1 MKRLSKKVGAINKLE
16 PELQNLSDDSL
27 KIKTKEFRERL
38 TKGETLDDLLVE
50 SFAVVREVSQRT
62 LEMRPFDEQLVG
74 GMVLHQG
81 DIAEMRT
88 GEGKTLVATLPAYL
102 NALSEKGVHVI
113 TVNEYLA
120 KRDADWM
127 RPIYN
132 FLGMTVGTITSDLDE
147 EEKRKSYKA
156 DITYGTNNEFGFD
169 YLRDN
174 MKYNIDQLVQRGHHF
189 AIVDEVDSILIDEAR
204 TPLVISGQVDDK
216 SELYNKIDK
225 IIPRILGNH
234 IDIDEKSKNVTL
246 TDEGND
252 FLDEL
257 LVTEKLM
264 DKDSSIYDMENVS
277 LVHHI
282 NQALKAHKIFNK
294 DSDYL
299 VKDNQVIIIDEFTGR
314 MMEGRRFSDGLHQA
328 LEAKERVM
336 IQPEN
341 RTMASITFQ
350 NYFRLYNKLSGM
362 TGTASTESEEFLDI
376 YNLDVISIPSNIKIS
391 RKDQDDEIYRTVE
404 EKYSAIIE
412 SIIECNKKGQPVLVG
427 TTSIERSEYLSKLLK
442 NKKIDH
448 SVLNA
453 KYHEQE
459 AEIIAQAG
467 NFGKVTIA
475 TNMAGRGTDIQ
486 LVVSLNAEIEEIV
499 TTGSLLKNL
508 EQDSMLK
515 F

>member
-1 MKRLSKKVGAINKLE
+1 MPTINSILNNVFGSSNERKLKKFQSQVIEINQLE
-16 PELQNLSDDSL
+16 TVYEKLSDESL
-27 KIKTKEFRERL
+27 KNKTIEFKSRIQS
-38 TKGETLDDLLVE
+38 GEGLE
-50 SFAVVREVSQRT
+50 SILNEAFAVVREAGKRT
-62 LEMRPFDEQLVG
+62 LGQRHFDVQLLGGLVLNQGNISEMK
-74 GMVLHQG
+74 
-81 DIAEMRT
+81 T
-88 GEGKTLVATLPAYL
+88 GEGKTLVATLPVYL
-102 NALSEKGVHVI
+102 NALVGKGVHVV
-113 TVNEYLA
+113 TVNDYLA
-120 KRDADWM
+120 KRDSEWM
-127 RPIYN
+127 GQIYN

-225 IIPRILGNH
+225 IIPKISGNH

-264 DKDSSIYDMENVS
+264 NKDSSIYDMENVS

-391 RKDQDDEIYRTVE
+391 RKDRDDEIYRTVE

-442 NKKIDH
+442 NKKIEH
-448 SVLNA
+448 NV
-453 KYHEQE
+453 
-459 AEIIAQAG
+459 
-467 NFGKVTIA
+467 
-475 TNMAGRGTDIQ
+475 
-486 LVVSLNAEIEEIV
+486 
-499 TTGSLLKNL
+499 
-508 EQDSMLK
+508 
-515 F
+515 